1 MKLFTLFLK
10 KEVGTIITMVFH
22 SRRIG
27 LFLSPLDY
35 RLVILVILFSIV
47 INVSSIVFLLLSFE
61 KQEES
66 FVRSRVVTC
75 QEIFKYSFR
84 ISLLF
89 LIYLRENFN
98 IRC

>member
-1 MKLFTLFLK
+1 
-10 KEVGTIITMVFH
+10 MVFH

-47 INVSSIVFLLLSFE
+47 INVSSIVFLLLSFA

-75 QEIFKYSFR
+75 QEIFKYSLAYYYCF
-84 ISLLF
+84 LF
-89 LIYLRENFN
+89 ILRENFN